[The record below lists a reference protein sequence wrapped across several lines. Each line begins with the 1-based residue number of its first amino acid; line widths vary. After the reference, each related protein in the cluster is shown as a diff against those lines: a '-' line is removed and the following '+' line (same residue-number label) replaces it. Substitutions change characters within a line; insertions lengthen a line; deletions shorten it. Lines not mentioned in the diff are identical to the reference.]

1 MVTRVQRLQ
10 VTLEQ
15 ETLDTVRRISRI
27 SGIPASRIVADMIDN
42 WQPILD
48 QVATLIEQADK
59 LNGKASAMLKT
70 DLRKRTELLQ
80 KMAFEAQA
88 QMDTQMLDFDMEIE
102 SNEL

>member
-27 SGIPASRIVADMIDN
+27 TGTPASRVVADMIDE
-42 WQPILD
+42 WQPMLD
-48 QVATLIEQADK
+48 QIATLVEQAHK
-59 LNGKASAMLKT
+59 LNGKASSMLHT
-70 DLRKRTELLQ
+70 DMRKRTKLLQ
-80 KMAFEAQA
+80 KMAFEAQG
-88 QMDTQMLDFDMEIE
+88 QLDTQMMDFDMEIE

>member
-27 SGIPASRIVADMIDN
+27 TGTPAARIVADMIDE
-42 WQPILD
+42 WQPMLD
-48 QVATLIEQADK
+48 QIATLVEQADK

-70 DLRKRTELLQ
+70 DLRNRAALLQ
-80 KMAFEAQA
+80 KLAFDAQGIA
-88 QMDTQMLDFDMEIE
+88 DTQMLDFDMEIE